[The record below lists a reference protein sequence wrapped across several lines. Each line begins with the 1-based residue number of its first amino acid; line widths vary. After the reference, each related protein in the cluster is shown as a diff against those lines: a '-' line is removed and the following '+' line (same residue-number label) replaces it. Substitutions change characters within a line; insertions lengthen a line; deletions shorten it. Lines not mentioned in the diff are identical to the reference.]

1 MSPDTRSSI
10 FFTQVLGRV
19 QLKIRGH
26 QTLQKKIGHRQS
38 NQKIARRCI
47 FSYRSIARVQLK
59 IRGRQT
65 LQKKIGHRQSN
76 QKIAMRCIFFYRSIA
91 RVQLY
96 SACDDLRLLF
106 LNF

>member
-19 QLKIRGH
+19 QLKIRGR
-26 QTLQKKIGHRQS
+26 QTLQKKIGYRQS
-38 NQKIARRCI
+38 NQKIAR
-47 FSYRSIARVQLK
+47 
-59 IRGRQT
+59 
-65 LQKKIGHRQSN
+65 
-76 QKIAMRCIFFYRSIA
+76 RCIFFYRSIA